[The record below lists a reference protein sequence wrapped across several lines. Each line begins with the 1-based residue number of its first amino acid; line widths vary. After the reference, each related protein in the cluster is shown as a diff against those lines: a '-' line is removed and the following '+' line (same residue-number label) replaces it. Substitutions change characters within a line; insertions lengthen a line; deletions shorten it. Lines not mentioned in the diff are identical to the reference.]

1 MMIDDNPIDA
11 DLQLGDDDIIDR
23 SLRPE
28 YLQDFVGQPKLKEQ
42 LSIFKRGFDDIELIV
57 VVQRV
62 SHLSWTEVKMIHNI
76 EQHVQRRPQLWKQ

>member
-1 MMIDDNPIDA
+1 MKEDNPIDA

-42 LSIFKRGFDDIELIV
+42 LSIFIQAAKSRKE
-57 VVQRV
+57 
-62 SHLSWTEVKMIHNI
+62 
-76 EQHVQRRPQLWKQ
+76 PC